1 MPTSTSNSPLRKRAQ
16 NLHALDGVNLAVQV
30 AHVDADVAQ
39 VIGQFL
45 GGALGERGDQHALLG
60 VGALAAFVD
69 EIVDLALQRLE
80 RDLRVNQAGGA
91 DDLFDDA
98 GPCGPLQFARARAW
112 R

>member
-16 NLHALDGVNLAVQV
+16 DFDALDGVNLAVQV
-30 AHVDADVAQ
+30 LHADADLAQ

-69 EIVDLALQRLE
+69 QVVNLARS
-80 RDLRVNQAGGA
+80 AA
-91 DDLFDDA
+91 
-98 GPCGPLQFARARAW
+98 
-112 R
+112 